1 MNYSYRLDLNLM
13 GKLHNTCLYFYSY
26 YIFEYKN
33 TSHTNIFIIL
43 SRWGVCGP
51 RISGTR
57 TRFPLDG
64 ETRFLFE
71 NIEFYLFKNDL
82 ESPLI
87 FVLFLKG
94 KQNNKEKP

>member
-1 MNYSYRLDLNLM
+1 MLKTFQEM
-13 GKLHNTCLYFYSY
+13 HVVFP
-26 YIFEYKN
+26 IFQPLK
-33 TSHTNIFIIL
+33 
-43 SRWGVCGP
+43 WCGP
-51 RISGTR
+51 RISIAR

>member
-1 MNYSYRLDLNLM
+1 MIIVRKKNYFD
-13 GKLHNTCLYFYSY
+13 FYGQ
-26 YIFEYKN
+26 K
-33 TSHTNIFIIL
+33 NIFYDKNEENH
-43 SRWGVCGP
+43 CGP
-51 RISGTR
+51 RISIAR

-94 KQNNKEKP
+94 KQNKKEKP